1 MYIINSARMITVYP
15 HWKKKQQP
23 MSEQECPQPG
33 GRVTDAVTELIFKY
47 SSECL
52 LGWKTVMLRGN
63 WT

>member
-1 MYIINSARMITVYP
+1 MITVYP